1 VDRSEAAVTAVTA
14 APPAPDKA
22 TAHARAYHFVIL
34 LGWVSLFADLCYEG
48 MRGAIGGYL
57 ALLGA
62 SATAVGMVAGTGEAL
77 GYGLRYVSGA
87 LADRTGRYW
96 ALTIAG
102 YATNLVAVPLL
113 ALAGSWPMVA
123 MLVGLERLG
132 KAVRSP
138 AKSTLTSFAAS
149 DLGAG
154 KAFAINEAMDQIG
167 GLTGPLVV
175 AGILA
180 WRGET
185 ISGYAWAFCALAV
198 PAAITLAVLLR
209 ARRLYPDPRA
219 LDTAAPDE
227 RGALGPRYRL
237 YLVGTALVA
246 IGLADWPLLAYHL
259 QKSHVLA
266 GQWLPVAYAAAMAVD
281 GVSALAAGHLFDR
294 DRARGRTGA
303 GVVAAFVL
311 GGAAYAPLVLS
322 SSGAAPYLAIAG
334 IALWSITRAATESI
348 GKALIAAIVPRGE
361 RGRAYGL
368 YYLVW
373 GLAWWGGSLALG
385 ALYDRDHALASGF
398 AAVALVAGAAVV
410 ALSARSRP
418 PAGA

>member
-1 VDRSEAAVTAVTA
+1 MTQPTPPSA
-14 APPAPDKA
+14 APTPPAG
-22 TAHARAYHFVIL
+22 HARARHFVIL

-48 MRGAIGGYL
+48 MRGALGGYL

-62 SATAVGMVAGTGEAL
+62 SATAVGLVAGTGEAI

-87 LADRTGRYW
+87 LADRTQRYW

-102 YATNLVAVPLL
+102 YATNLIAVPLL

-123 MLVGLERLG
+123 VLVGVERLG

-138 AKSTLTSFAAS
+138 AKSTLTSFAAH

-154 KAFAINEAMDQIG
+154 KAFAISEAMDQAG
-167 GLTGPLVV
+167 GLAGPLVV

-185 ISGYAWAFCALAV
+185 VSGYAWAFCTLAI
-198 PAAITLAVLLR
+198 PAAITLAILFR

-219 LDTAAPDE
+219 LDTSSAGE
-227 RGALGPRYRL
+227 QGTLGPRYRL
-237 YLVGTALVA
+237 YLIGVALVA

-259 QKSHVLA
+259 QKSHVLS
-266 GQWLPVAYAAAMAVD
+266 GQWLPVAYSAAMAVD
-281 GVSALAAGHLFDR
+281 GLAALIAGALFDR

-311 GGAAYAPLVLS
+311 GGAAYAPFVLAS
-322 SSGAAPYLAIAG
+322 TGDAPYLAIAG
-334 IALWSITRAATESI
+334 IALWSITRSATESI
-348 GKALIAAIVPRGE
+348 GKALIAAIVPKGE

-373 GLAWWGGSLALG
+373 GIAWWAGSLLLG
-385 ALYDRDHALASGF
+385 ALYDRGRTP
-398 AAVALVAGAAVV
+398 AAVVAAAALIAGAAVI
-410 ALSARSRP
+410 ALSSRARTAASP
-418 PAGA
+418 P

>member
-1 VDRSEAAVTAVTA
+1 MTHAE
-14 APPAPDKA
+14 PPAVPADPAKA
-22 TAHARAYHFVIL
+22 TAHARARHFVIL

-48 MRGAIGGYL
+48 MRGALGGYL

-62 SATAVGMVAGTGEAL
+62 SATAVGLVAGTGEAI

-87 LADRTGRYW
+87 LADRTQRYW
-96 ALTIAG
+96 GLTIAG
-102 YATNLVAVPLL
+102 YATNLIAVPLL

-123 MLVGLERLG
+123 VLVGIERLG

-167 GLTGPLVV
+167 GLAGPLVV
-175 AGILA
+175 AGVLA

-185 ISGYAWAFCALAV
+185 VSGYAWAFCLLAI
-198 PAAITLAVLLR
+198 PAAITIGVLLR
-209 ARRLYPDPRA
+209 ARRLYPDPRS
-219 LDTAAPDE
+219 LDTSSPGDK
-227 RGALGPRYRL
+227 GALGPRYRL
-237 YLVGTALVA
+237 YLVGVALVA

-259 QKSHVLA
+259 QKTHVMS
-266 GQWLPVAYAAAMAVD
+266 GQWLPVAYSAAMAVD
-281 GVSALAAGHLFDR
+281 GVAALVAGMLFDR

-303 GVVAAFVL
+303 AVVAGFVL
-311 GGAAYAPLVLS
+311 GGAAYAPLVLA
-322 SSGAAPYLAIAG
+322 SSGDARYLAIAG
-334 IALWSITRAATESI
+334 IALWSITRSATESI

-373 GLAWWGGSLALG
+373 GVAWWAGSLLLG
-385 ALYDRDHALASGF
+385 ALYDRDRMF
-398 AAVALVAGAAVV
+398 AAVAAAGALVAGAAVV
-410 ALSARSRP
+410 ALSSRARTAAP
-418 PAGA
+418 TA

>member
-1 VDRSEAAVTAVTA
+1 MTQPTLPTAVVAKA
-14 APPAPDKA
+14 AGH
-22 TAHARAYHFVIL
+22 AHARHFVIL

-48 MRGAIGGYL
+48 MRGALGGYL

-62 SATAVGMVAGTGEAL
+62 SATAVGLVAGTGEAI

-87 LADRTGRYW
+87 LADRTQRYW
-96 ALTIAG
+96 GLTIAG
-102 YATNLVAVPLL
+102 YATNLIAVPLL

-123 MLVGLERLG
+123 VLVGVERLG

-138 AKSTLTSFAAS
+138 AKSTLTSFAAH

-154 KAFAINEAMDQIG
+154 KAFAISEAMDQAG
-167 GLTGPLVV
+167 GLAGPLVV

-185 ISGYAWAFCALAV
+185 VSGYAWAFCALAI
-198 PAAITLAVLLR
+198 PAAITLVILFR

-219 LDTAAPDE
+219 LDTSSVAE
-227 RGALGPRYRL
+227 QGALGPRYRL
-237 YLVGTALVA
+237 YLIGVALVA

-259 QKSHVLA
+259 EKSHVLS
-266 GQWLPVAYAAAMAVD
+266 GQWLPVAYSAAMAVD
-281 GVSALAAGHLFDR
+281 GVAAVIAGTLFDR
-294 DRARGRTGA
+294 NRARGGTGA

-311 GGAAYAPLVLS
+311 GGAAYAPFVLA
-322 SSGAAPYLAIAG
+322 SSGEAPYLAIAG
-334 IALWSITRAATESI
+334 IALWSITRSATESI
-348 GKALIAAIVPRGE
+348 GKAMIAAIVPKGE

-373 GLAWWGGSLALG
+373 GIAWWAGSLLLG
-385 ALYDRDHALASGF
+385 ALYDHGRTPASAAAAAALI
-398 AAVALVAGAAVV
+398 AGAVV
-410 ALSARSRP
+410 IALSSRARTAA
-418 PAGA
+418 PAA